1 MLEVLLALLVAGC
14 AYRAA
19 PPPKHPDFAERID
32 PEIAVVGAYADMLY
46 HCNAGFELARAP
58 ESMTH
63 IDTLPPIQEE
73 RWTLNVC
80 DNMLKFTLDCRGV
93 TCEDHDWPPRPGLA
107 TILQAQLTVAMSKA
121 HRSDGFRLRV
131 LPRARRD
138 DSAAHIEMELVQDR
152 QTRRLTIDCDGEP
165 IRCRLLPE
173 EERRGVEGP
182 QLPAQAH

>member
-46 HCNAGFELARAP
+46 HCNAGFELVRAP

-63 IDTLPPIQEE
+63 IDTLPPITEE

-80 DNMLKFTLDCRGV
+80 ENTLKFTLDCRGA
-93 TCEDHDWPPRPGLA
+93 TCDDHDWPRVRGPG
-107 TILQAQLTVAMSKA
+107 TILQAQLTLAKTEVHHSG
-121 HRSDGFRLRV
+121 GFRLRI

-138 DSAAHIEMELVQDR
+138 DSAAHIEIELVEEH
-152 QTRRLTIDCDGEP
+152 QTRRLTIDCDGDP
-165 IRCRLLPE
+165 IRCR
-173 EERRGVEGP
+173 
-182 QLPAQAH
+182 